1 MIIRINQ
8 LLKIF
13 YFCSIHN
20 WKTFLYVEDLNEKKI
35 RSFCSFE
42 KWYWSIEHRS
52 NKSCC
57 TYEIEL
63 LFASKAL
70 FSFLLEKNESSGREK
85 FAVLFILLYRSRK
98 FDSKEDIKG
107 HFEKSK
113 SNCIN
118 GSYIYRT
125 WWQGMNLCYC
135 FPSFFTYQWM

>member
-1 MIIRINQ
+1 MLR
-8 LLKIF
+8 IF
-13 YFCSIHN
+13 YFCIIHN
-20 WKTFLYVEDLNEKKI
+20 WKTFLFVKDLNEKKI

-70 FSFLLEKNESSGREK
+70 FSFFFWRKMRGMDK
-85 FAVLFILLYRSRK
+85 KKCCAVHFVIQKLKIRVAK
-98 FDSKEDIKG
+98 GDIKG